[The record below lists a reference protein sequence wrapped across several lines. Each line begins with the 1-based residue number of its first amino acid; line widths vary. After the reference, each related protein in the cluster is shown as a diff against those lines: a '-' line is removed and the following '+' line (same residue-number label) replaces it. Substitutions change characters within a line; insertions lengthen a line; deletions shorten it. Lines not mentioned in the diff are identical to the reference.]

1 MMMFMLK
8 LAVFEEDGELKNN
21 IDNIG
26 LYFFVIF
33 LTLENKEGGGECA
46 VVWEDKKYARTK
58 QLELKFQTR
67 LDYIGRLDWFAKK
80 KCR

>member
-1 MMMFMLK
+1 MLIMMMFMLK

-46 VVWEDKKYARTK
+46 VV
-58 QLELKFQTR
+58 
-67 LDYIGRLDWFAKK
+67 
-80 KCR
+80 